1 MHKHRS
7 INADAQKQKHKCRST
22 NKGTLTQEHKRRST
36 TTEISRVSQTQ
47 ENTKTFFPLPH
58 YQLITP
64 CSRHPAIANP
74 LLYNCVRTLQ
84 NDTRLAEEMSDY
96 RSKTLKFCHAVFII
110 EGGGLRATLA
120 LSHIRPRA
128 IILNHKPQ
136 NVQKNRQLSHKDNK
150 KCLSF
155 CTKGFHFYQFHGF
168 PVICVDMK

>member
-1 MHKHRS
+1 MHKS
-7 INADAQKQKHKCRST
+7 RST
-22 NKGTLTQEHKRRST
+22 NAGVQTKEHKRRSI

-47 ENTKTFFPLPH
+47 EFTKTFFPLPH

-120 LSHIRPRA
+120 LRHIRPRA

-136 NVQKNRQLSHKDNK
+136 SVQKRANGKLSHKATTPLLQYKRFQLVPISWFSSNL
-150 KCLSF
+150 C
-155 CTKGFHFYQFHGF
+155 
-168 PVICVDMK
+168 

>member
-1 MHKHRS
+1 M
-7 INADAQKQKHKCRST
+7 QKGRST
-22 NKGTLTQEHKRRST
+22 NAGVQTKEHKRMST

-84 NDTRLAEEMSDY
+84 NDRRLAEEMSDY

-120 LSHIRPRA
+120 LSHIRATCYHP
-128 IILNHKPQ
+128 
-136 NVQKNRQLSHKDNK
+136 
-150 KCLSF
+150 
-155 CTKGFHFYQFHGF
+155 
-168 PVICVDMK
+168 

>member
-7 INADAQKQKHKCRST
+7 INASAQKQKHKCRST
-22 NKGTLTQEHKRRST
+22 NKGTLTHEHKRRST

-84 NDTRLAEEMSDY
+84 NDRRLAEEMSDY

-120 LSHIRPRA
+120 LRHIRPRA

-136 NVQKNRQLSHKDNK
+136 IVQKNED
-150 KCLSF
+150 CLTKQQIPSF
-155 CTKGFHFYQFHGF
+155 STKGIHLYQFHGF

>member
-1 MHKHRS
+1 M
-7 INADAQKQKHKCRST
+7 QEYKQRNSNT
-22 NKGTLTQEHKRRST
+22 GA
-36 TTEISRVSQTQ
+36 QTQ
-47 ENTKTFFPLPH
+47 KYNHRDQQSITNTGIHKNLFPSPLPH

-136 NVQKNRQLSHKDNK
+136 IVQKNEN
-150 KCLSF
+150 CLTKQQIPSF
-155 CTKGFHFYQFHGF
+155 STKGFHLYQFHGF